1 MSFVRAKRPDDTET
15 SCFARPRSEGQLG
28 VSEMGSNRRVVV
40 KVGSSSVTD
49 ETGNLDQAKMSALVS
64 DLVGASR
71 LGGWE
76 LVLVSSGAVAAG
88 CSQLGWNRQ
97 GLSLPEKQAAAAVG
111 QGLLMDKYGKLFGE
125 YGTIIGQVLLTK
137 FDIANPQQLSHIC
150 DTMETLIA
158 NRVVPVVN
166 ENDTVAVDEIRVGE
180 NDTLAA
186 HVAVLTNSDLLVLL
200 TDVDGFFTSDPRK
213 DEDAKPIPEIWE
225 ITPELASMAGTSQTM
240 VGTGGMQTKLSAAR
254 IATEKSIDVVIANG
268 SDSELF
274 TRLAH
279 GGWKGTKFHAR
290 PTKEGIKT

>member
-1 MSFVRAKRPDDTET
+1 
-15 SCFARPRSEGQLG
+15 
-28 VSEMGSNRRVVV
+28 MGRNRRVVV
-40 KVGSSSVTD
+40 KIGSSSVTD
-49 ETGNLDQAKMSALVS
+49 ETGNLDETKMRALVE
-64 DLVGASR
+64 DFVNASQI
-71 LGGWE
+71 GEWQ

-88 CSQLGWNRQ
+88 CSKLGWDRG

-111 QGLLMDKYGKLFGE
+111 QGLLMDRYGELFGE
-125 YGTIIGQVLLTK
+125 HGIIIGQVLLTK

-200 TDVDGFFTSDPRK
+200 TDVDGLYTSDPRK
-213 DEDAKPIPEIWE
+213 YEDAKPISEVWE
-225 ITPELASMAGTSQTM
+225 ITDELAKMAGTSTTL

-254 IATEKSIDVVIANG
+254 IATENGIDVVIAN
-268 SDSELF
+268 SRDSELF
-274 TRLAH
+274 ADLAN
-279 GGWKGTKFHAR
+279 GGWKGTKFYAQ
-290 PTKEGIKT
+290 TSKEGIQT